1 MLNIPL
7 MIIFKLCNSER
18 LEISRNITLIKPCLP
33 SLFNNSELYLLNQVS
48 QVIRKCNWCWWIKI
62 EFMSLKEWVLYF
74 HSSVCR
80 CLYIW
85 PKVLQ
90 TILSANLLVTKL
102 QCSSSVALHHKIL
115 WQHRTTNTALLLPSG
130 KLSDLEDQA
139 SCRGAV
145 RGAQVRAGWHN
156 GHGLAR
162 HNPTEILTR
171 LCSLAM
177 LSMLSMQNIFWCT
190 DITE

>member
-74 HSSVCR
+74 HSSGCR

-102 QCSSSVALHHKIL
+102 QCSITSQDTTTTTTSTRQHHH
-115 WQHRTTNTALLLPSG
+115 QAAPSA
-130 KLSDLEDQA
+130 KLSNLEDD
-139 SCRGAV
+139 SCSAR
-145 RGAQVRAGWHN
+145 RGAQVRPEQSWEM
-156 GHGLAR
+156 
-162 HNPTEILTR
+162 T
-171 LCSLAM
+171 
-177 LSMLSMQNIFWCT
+177 
-190 DITE
+190 